1 MNNHFMNSHLTQES
15 LTDYIYR
22 TLDDAKRESID
33 EHLLGCPTC
42 RGRLAEGERRQRQI
56 SNELSAAVN
65 IAAIPKQ
72 MSFAKIAPRLG
83 SRRIFRIPWRS
94 PALSTSLAFTLI
106 GLILALTGLWQVIG
120 HGTAAPTPH
129 IGAFPPLACF
139 FFMLASVEEYDK
151 AAFSVRPR
159 FVVIALATV
168 ILWLG
173 TAIIG
178 VFNFLVLRDL
188 AIAAVVALGGGAA
201 EALPAAMMA
210 AYFGGGTLFILAVI
224 GGAEYHLKNI
234 GQPRSWKLFS
244 ITLLVQLFILIL
256 PYWVY

>member
-1 MNNHFMNSHLTQES
+1 MNSHLDQES
-15 LTDYIYR
+15 LTGYIYR
-22 TLDDAKRESID
+22 TLDDAERESID
-33 EHLLGCPTC
+33 EHLLHCPTC

-72 MSFAKIAPRLG
+72 MSFAKIAPRLRP
-83 SRRIFRIPWRS
+83 RRILRIPWRGLAFS
-94 PALSTSLAFTLI
+94 PSLAFTLI
-106 GLILALTGLWQVIG
+106 GLTLALAGLWQVIG
-120 HGTAAPTPH
+120 HGTAATTPH

-159 FVVIALATV
+159 FVVIVLATV

-178 VFNFLVLRDL
+178 VFNILVLRDL
-188 AIAAVVALGGGAA
+188 AIAAAVALGGGAA
-201 EALPAAMMA
+201 EALPAVMMA
-210 AYFGGGTLFILAVI
+210 MYFGGVTLYILAVI
-224 GGAEYHLKNI
+224 GGAEYHLKNM

-244 ITLLVQLFILIL
+244 ITLLGQLFILIL